1 MTDKKRLTLTGT
13 NIPEEI
19 YDKLAQLGNERRL
32 TPYIVHLIE
41 KEAMM
46 DKLIASLPSLLSK
59 MDNIEDQLSTI
70 NGKLDNVNVV
80 SAPEAREEKK
90 PAPEEMEIIEE
101 IKLGEIGVSDEIES
115 ELDEEITTD
124 YDW

>member
-59 MDNIEDQLSTI
+59 MDILENQLSNI
-70 NGKLDNVNVV
+70 NGKLDNANAV
-80 SAPEAREEKK
+80 SAPETKEDM
-90 PAPEEMEIIEE
+90 PAEPKEEIIK
-101 IKLGEIGVSDEIES
+101 IGEIGVSEEIES

-124 YDW
+124 YDF

>member
-46 DKLIASLPSLLSK
+46 DKLISSLPSLLSK
-59 MDNIEDQLSTI
+59 MDNLENQLSNI

-80 SAPEAREEKK
+80 SAPEKK
-90 PAPEEMEIIEE
+90 EDHPAEPKEEIIK
-101 IKLGEIGVSDEIES
+101 IGEIGVSEEIES

-124 YDW
+124 YDF

>member
-13 NIPEEI
+13 NIPEDI

-59 MDNIEDQLSTI
+59 MDNIEDQLSNI

-80 SAPEAREEKK
+80 SAPETKEDK
-90 PAPEEMEIIEE
+90 PVEPEEEIIK
-101 IKLGEIGVSDEIES
+101 IGDTGVSDEIES
-115 ELDEEITTD
+115 EFDEEVTEFD
-124 YDW
+124 F